1 MNRCGRE
8 AMGETLWERG
18 EQTEGKHLILRH
30 YLDGWLPILGS
41 WNGRLLIIDG
51 FAGPGEYVGGEK
63 GSPLIVLD
71 CVRRHKTT
79 GKLNRVEVVCLFIES
94 DPHRANHLEA
104 LLKKQGRGAATSEV
118 LTGTFEDNVT
128 AILDRVD
135 EQNEKL
141 APAFVIV
148 DPFGVKGSRMEVIER
163 VLRND
168 KSECM
173 ISFMYEHIRRFHA
186 ESSYEHHMDELFGTT
201 RWRKCLDMDESD
213 EKKVFLH
220 DLFAKQ
226 LKRHG
231 AKYVVPFELWR
242 GGRHVYT
249 IYFASGSL
257 KGCDLM
263 KSAIWR
269 VDPTGNF
276 AFRGYVA
283 GQSVLFDADTE
294 PLAKQLK
301 SEFGGRWTPIE
312 RLDDFV
318 MGDGTMYHKG
328 HLRQKTL
335 RRLER
340 ERRISVKRPGGGRA
354 FRVGVEVFF
363 H

>member
-1 MNRCGRE
+1 MSK
-8 AMGETLWERG
+8 TLWERG

-51 FAGPGEYVGGEK
+51 FAGPGEYVGGEI

-71 CVRRHKTT
+71 RVRRHK
-79 GKLNRVEVVCLFIES
+79 GSGRLDGVEVVCLFIES
-94 DPHRANHLEA
+94 DVRRANHLEA
-104 LLKKQGRGAATSEV
+104 LLKKQGRVAATWEV
-118 LTGTFEDNVT
+118 LTGSFEDNVT
-128 AILDRVD
+128 QILDHID

-168 KSECM
+168 RSECM

-186 ESSYEHHMDELFGTT
+186 ESSYEPHLDELFGTT
-201 RWRKCLDMDESD
+201 RWRKCVEMAESD

-263 KSAIWR
+263 KSAIWK

-294 PLAKQLK
+294 PLAKQLQA
-301 SEFGGRWTPIE
+301 EFGERWTPIE

-335 RRLER
+335 QRLER
-340 ERRISVKRPGGGRA
+340 QRRISVKRPRGGRG
-354 FRVGVEVFF
+354 FPVGRGVEVFF
-363 H
+363 L